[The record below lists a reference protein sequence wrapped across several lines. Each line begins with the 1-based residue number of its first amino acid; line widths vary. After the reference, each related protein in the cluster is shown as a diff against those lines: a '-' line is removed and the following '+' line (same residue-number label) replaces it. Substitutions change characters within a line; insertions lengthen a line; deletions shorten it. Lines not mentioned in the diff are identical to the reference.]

1 MHQTNEEIAKLA
13 NAAKTYA
20 WGSGGTGLGPFMDNV
35 CAALEQLLAEKAQ
48 LEATVRQVSSRLEH
62 GKELLRQEM
71 RRATERGEEVLALR
85 SQLKALQTGAAPSAL
100 QGPDLPRLTA
110 LNQAVSAIYFA
121 DSSGYGPALWGIVRT
136 LDPEMAGLLETD
148 ERQAYEKAKAQLE
161 DAKEAVA

>member
-48 LEATVRQVSSRLEH
+48 LEVTVRQVSSQLEH

-85 SQLKALQTGAAPSAL
+85 SQLREAQGDALARQEAVHA
-100 QGPDLPRLTA
+100 
-110 LNQAVSAIYFA
+110 AVSAIYF
-121 DSSGYGPALWGIVRT
+121 DDNHDYRPALVAVVT
-136 LDPEMAGLLETD
+136 KLDPALAQLLEHN
-148 ERQAYEKAKAQLE
+148 EREALAQAEAQVEAAKPLHGQGRS
-161 DAKEAVA
+161 DVTG

>member
-48 LEATVRQVSSRLEH
+48 LEVTVRQVSSQLEH

-110 LNQAVSAIYFA
+110 LNQAA
-121 DSSGYGPALWGIVRT
+121 
-136 LDPEMAGLLETD
+136 EH
-148 ERQAYEKAKAQLE
+148 
-161 DAKEAVA
+161 

>member
-35 CAALEQLLAEKAQ
+35 CAALEQLLAEKVQ

-85 SQLKALQTGAAPSAL
+85 SQLRAAQGDALSRQEAVHA
-100 QGPDLPRLTA
+100 
-110 LNQAVSAIYFA
+110 AVSAIYF
-121 DSSGYGPALWGIVRT
+121 DDNHEYRPALVAVVT
-136 LDPEMAGLLETD
+136 KLDPALAQLLEHN
-148 ERQAYEKAKAQLE
+148 EREALAQAEAQAEAAKPLHGHGRS
-161 DAKEAVA
+161 DVTG